1 MGVMGV
7 EAMPVI
13 GFRHRIP
20 GPVRLLCIDKNDP
33 SVRIC
38 VVVVGPDIIAPRRR
52 ATLCVASTLKPRML
66 IGGVIDYQLGDDP
79 DITWLGTGNDPA
91 EVSQGTVTGMYP
103 AVVGDVVSV
112 IARRRR
118 VERQQPD
125 RVSSEAR
132 DVIKLLQQARKV
144 AEPVVVRV
152 KERFYMKLI
161 DDRVFVPERVGR
173 DRRIAF
179 LSKRVAP
186 ATGRIRQ
193 IANGSVA
200 GSRRICCIFPCQM
213 KVRSP
218 IRSSTA
224 TAAASDRPKSHSG
237 TSMSHSCGKCGS
249 RLTATKTTFC
259 RSVVALE

>member
-7 EAMPVI
+7 EAMQVI
-13 GFRHRIP
+13 GFGNRIP
-20 GPVRLLCIDKNDP
+20 GPVRLLCMDKNDP

-79 DITWLGTGNDPA
+79 DITRVGTGNDPA
-91 EVSQGTVTGMYP
+91 EVSQRTVTRMYP
-103 AVVGDVVSV
+103 AVVGDVVTV
-112 IARRRR
+112 IATRRKA
-118 VERQQPD
+118 ERQQPD

-144 AEPVVVRV
+144 ADPVVVRV
-152 KERFYMKLI
+152 KERFDMKLI

-173 DRRIAF
+173 DRRLAF
-179 LSKRVAP
+179 LSHRGAP
-186 ATGRIRQ
+186 ATGRIRH

-200 GSRRICCIFPCQM
+200 GSRRVCCIFPCQM
-213 KVRSP
+213 NARSA

-237 TSMSHSCGKCGS
+237 TSMSHSFGKGGS
-249 RLTATKTTFC
+249 RVAATK
-259 RSVVALE
+259 